1 MLAGRCGAYRA
12 LAMRWE
18 GQGGPDPRN
27 DDDSTGST
35 PLDFAVR
42 LLEFQQR
49 MAAFDRLYNEEIT
62 KLTELLSELIAEFLR
77 QYQALAQGSASTT
90 KPKRS
95 RRKAGRP
102 ETPRGAPRR
111 PAGGKA
117 PQEG

>member
-1 MLAGRCGAYRA
+1 MLSGGCGAYRA

-18 GQGGPDPRN
+18 EQGGPEPRK
-27 DDDSTGST
+27 DDDSTGSA

-62 KLTELLSELIAEFLR
+62 KLTELLSQLIADFLH
-77 QYQALAQGSASTT
+77 QHEPPAQSSASTT
-90 KPKRS
+90 KPTRT
-95 RRKAGRP
+95 RGKAGRR

-111 PAGGKA
+111 PAGKKA
-117 PQEG
+117 PQKE